1 MACSK
6 LEARGHLLHKTGTP
20 PKYFS
25 RECRYLPKIT
35 QPFHFNCNKKLSEG
49 SHFIRGAKLPSDQ
62 QNNIP
67 SNIQQSFLYSLTQ
80 FLVGIKK
87 LNHKWQIL
95 SQQHHFGKIFLIRVH
110 VCYVKL
116 GRKRPDFEKTKSTPG
131 QGAGTR
137 TLCISTPGQVQLPMY
152 KTIDYLYHYSALGM
166 PIPWRFSFH
175 GDSGIRD
182 LPFLFFI

>member
-1 MACSK
+1 MSCKDQTSFPQI
-6 LEARGHLLHKTGTP
+6 LHI
-20 PKYFS
+20 
-25 RECRYLPKIT
+25 CRYLPKIT

-116 GRKRPDFEKTKSTPG
+116 GRKRPDFEKTKSAPG

-137 TLCISTPGQVQLPMY
+137 TLYPPLARYNYLCIRLLPNICT
-152 KTIDYLYHYSALGM
+152 TIVHQGCQFLGD
-166 PIPWRFSFH
+166 FH
-175 GDSGIRD
+175 SMGIRESGIC
-182 LPFLFFI
+182 LFYSLSKR